1 MGHQLLGVIL
11 SGLRR
16 IGNKPGH
23 QIQEVHKETWGKH
36 EEIGG
41 KSWPPWKS
49 TVYLP
54 SHGLSHSLS
63 AWNLSNSE
71 SLTCMLA
78 CDCSNVCMWVLTSMQ
93 EWAWMCM
100 SVYWHVWPYFHS
112 CVHCELTCMCSHRC
126 AYICVLYTYMHVC
139 MHVHHFT
146 YPCDS
151 GWFHRLLTA
160 LLPLVRSRKQRNPCS
175 VLKFCAEYLI
185 PDFFPMEV

>member
-1 MGHQLLGVIL
+1 MRHQLLGVIL

-23 QIQEVHKETWGKH
+23 QIQEVQKETWRKH
-36 EEIGG
+36 RRKKLTTLEIQFIT
-41 KSWPPWKS
+41 KPWP
-49 TVYLP
+49 L
-54 SHGLSHSLS
+54 SLS
-63 AWNLSNSE
+63 VCLEGNLSNSE
-71 SLTCMLA
+71 SLKCMLA
-78 CDCSNVCMWVLTSMQ
+78 CDCGNVCMWVLTSMQ

-100 SVYWHVWPYFHS
+100 SVCWHVWPYFHS
-112 CVHCELTCMCSHRC
+112 CVHCELTCMCSHTC

-160 LLPLVRSRKQRNPCS
+160 LLPLVGSRKQRNPCS